1 MKFLNKKLFISVFIL
16 FIFLAPVTAWGQG
29 AGLLTNGA
37 YDVATNSGV
46 DTTSRIP
53 DFIGNLV
60 NGIFAIVAV
69 IFLAFTVLGGVMWIM
84 AGGNEEKVTRAKKF
98 IGGGIDGMIVIFLSY
113 ALVYFVLQALE
124 QGAST

>member
-1 MKFLNKKLFISVFIL
+1 MPT
-16 FIFLAPVTAWGQG
+16 LAWSQG
-29 AGLLTNGA
+29 AGLLTNSA
-37 YDVATNSGV
+37 HDVASKSGV

-69 IFLAFTVLGGVMWIM
+69 IFLVFTVLGGVMWIM
-84 AGGNEEKVTRAKKF
+84 AGGNEEKVVKAKKF
-98 IGGGIDGMIVIFLSY
+98 IVGGINGMVIIFLSY